1 MAAASATPAATPAAS
16 LSATERAS
24 RVKLMIFDVDG
35 VLTDG
40 SLLFTAEGDTM
51 KSFSSMD
58 GHGVKLLR
66 EAGIETAIITGRK
79 SGIVA
84 ARAKELRITHLYQGV
99 DNKPQALAELLAQTG
114 LDPDAC
120 GYMGD
125 DWIDLG
131 VMLKVGFAAAPA
143 NAHPEVIARAHWVSE
158 ARGGHGAVR
167 EVCDTL
173 LRAQH
178 RYDALL
184 AAACRGGEQQGLTG

>member
-1 MAAASATPAATPAAS
+1 MATALTAA
-16 LSATERAS
+16 ERAS

-51 KSFSSMD
+51 KAFNSTD
-58 GHGVKLLR
+58 GHGAKLLR
-66 EAGIETAIITGRK
+66 EAGIDTAIITGRK
-79 SGIVA
+79 SGIVEK
-84 ARAKELRITHLYQGV
+84 RAENLRITHVYQGV
-99 DNKPQALAELLAQTG
+99 EHKLAAFEALLKETG
-114 LDPDAC
+114 RTPEEC

-125 DWIDLG
+125 DWVDLA

-143 NAHPEVIARAHWVSE
+143 NSHPEVIARAHWVSE

-167 EVCDTL
+167 EVCDAL
-173 LRAQH
+173 LRAQG

-184 AAACRGGEQQGLTG
+184 AAACSGEVQRGLVG

>member
-1 MAAASATPAATPAAS
+1 MAAAPLT
-16 LSATERAS
+16 ATERAR

-40 SLLFTAEGDTM
+40 GLIFTAEGDTM
-51 KSFSSMD
+51 KVFHSMD
-58 GHGVKLLR
+58 GHGAKLLR
-66 EAGIETAIITGRK
+66 QAGIETAIITGRK

-84 ARAKELRITHLYQGV
+84 VRAKELKIAHLYQGV
-99 DNKPQALAELLAQTG
+99 ENKPEAFADLLKQTG
-114 LDPDAC
+114 MTPEEC

-125 DWIDLG
+125 DWVDLG

-143 NAHPEVIARAHWVSE
+143 NSHPEVIARAHWVSE

-173 LRAQH
+173 LRAQNK
-178 RYDALL
+178 YDTLL
-184 AAACRGGEQQGLTG
+184 AAACSGEEQKGLVG

>member
-1 MAAASATPAATPAAS
+1 MAIAPPT
-16 LSATERAS
+16 ATERAS

-40 SLLFTAEGDTM
+40 GLLFTAEGDTM
-51 KSFSSMD
+51 KGFNSMD
-58 GHGVKLLR
+58 GHGMKLLR
-66 EAGIETAIITGRK
+66 QAGIETAIITGRK

-84 ARAKELRITHLYQGV
+84 ARAKEMNIAHVYQGV
-99 DNKPQALAELLAQTG
+99 QDKPQAFSDLLQQTG
-114 LDPDAC
+114 LTAEEC

-125 DWIDLG
+125 DWVDLA

-143 NAHPEVIARAHWVSE
+143 NSHPEVIARAHWVSE
-158 ARGGHGAVR
+158 ARGGHGAAR

-178 RYDALL
+178 KYEALL
-184 AAACRGGEQQGLTG
+184 AAACSGEQRGLVG

>member
-1 MAAASATPAATPAAS
+1 MATPLT
-16 LSATERAS
+16 ATERAS

-40 SLLFTAEGDTM
+40 GLMFTAEGDTM
-51 KSFSSMD
+51 KSFNSMD
-58 GHGVKLLR
+58 GHGAKLLR
-66 EAGIETAIITGRK
+66 EAGIDTAIITGRQ

-84 ARAKELRITHLYQGV
+84 VRAKELKITHVYQGV
-99 DNKPQALAELLAQTG
+99 SDKTVAFAELLKATG
-114 LDPDAC
+114 VKPEEC

-125 DWIDLG
+125 DWPDLA

-143 NAHPEVIARAHWVSE
+143 NSHPEVIARAHWVSE
-158 ARGGHGAVR
+158 ARGGHGAAR

-173 LRAQH
+173 LRAQN

-184 AAACRGGEQQGLTG
+184 RAACGM

>member
-1 MAAASATPAATPAAS
+1 MAVAPPT
-16 LSATERAS
+16 ATERAS

-40 SLLFTAEGDTM
+40 GLLFTAEGDTM
-51 KSFSSMD
+51 KAFNSMD
-58 GHGVKLLR
+58 GHGMKLLR
-66 EAGIETAIITGRK
+66 QAGIETAIITGRK

-84 ARAKELRITHLYQGV
+84 ARAKEMHITHVYQGI
-99 DNKPQALAELLAQTG
+99 DNKPQAFADLLEATG
-114 LDPDAC
+114 MSADEC

-125 DWIDLG
+125 DWVDLG

-143 NAHPEVIARAHWVSE
+143 NSHPEVIARAHWVSE
-158 ARGGHGAVR
+158 ARGGHGAAR

-178 RYDALL
+178 KYEALL
-184 AAACRGGEQQGLTG
+184 AGACSGETRGLVG

>member
-1 MAAASATPAATPAAS
+1 MAVAPPT
-16 LSATERAS
+16 ATERAS

-40 SLLFTAEGDTM
+40 GLLFTAEGDTM
-51 KSFSSMD
+51 KAFNSMD
-58 GHGVKLLR
+58 GHGMKLLR
-66 EAGIETAIITGRK
+66 QAGIETAIITGRK

-84 ARAKELRITHLYQGV
+84 ARAKEMHITHVYQGI
-99 DNKPQALAELLAQTG
+99 DNKPQAFADLLEATG
-114 LDPDAC
+114 MSADEC

-125 DWIDLG
+125 DWVDLG

-143 NAHPEVIARAHWVSE
+143 NSHPEVIARAHWVSE
-158 ARGGHGAVR
+158 ACGGHGAAR

-178 RYDALL
+178 KYEALL
-184 AAACRGGEQQGLTG
+184 AAACSGETRGLVG

>member
-1 MAAASATPAATPAAS
+1 MATAS
-16 LSATERAS
+16 LTATERAR

-40 SLLFTAEGDTM
+40 GLLFTAEGDTM
-51 KSFSSMD
+51 KGFHSMD
-58 GHGVKLLR
+58 GHGMKLLR
-66 EAGIETAIITGRK
+66 QAGIDTAIITGRK

-84 ARAKELRITHLYQGV
+84 VRAKELKIKHLYQGIE
-99 DNKPQALAELLAQTG
+99 NKPVAFAELLKETG
-114 LDPDAC
+114 LTPEEC

-125 DWIDLG
+125 DWVDLG

-143 NAHPEVIARAHWVSE
+143 NSHPEVIARAHWVSE

-173 LRAQH
+173 LRAQNK
-178 RYDALL
+178 YDALL
-184 AAACRGGEQQGLTG
+184 AAACAGGQQQGLVG